1 MNSLVHIIIIA
12 RNFDCKGFLEI
23 EDISMRKRV
32 YSIDMTHGP
41 LLGKMLRFAF
51 PLMLSSVLQLLFNA
65 ADVIV
70 VGRFAGSN
78 ALAAVGSTGALSG
91 LLVNLFIG
99 LSVGA
104 NVVVARYVGANDWKD
119 AHEAVHTSVL
129 LSLVGGTGLVVVGL
143 VLAKPLLVLMGTPD
157 EVLDLAAVYMRIF
170 FCGMPLN
177 MLYNFGSAILR
188 STGDTKR
195 PLYFLIIAGIINVG
209 LNLIFVIV
217 LHMSVAGVAL
227 ATIISQGVS
236 AVLIVGCLLRDEG
249 ICHLSLKQLK
259 FYPDKLKEMVRIG
272 LPAGLQGCV
281 FSLSNVLIQSSVNS
295 FGSIAMA
302 GNTSA
307 ANIEGFMYVSMNAM
321 YQTALS
327 FAGQNL
333 GAKEYG
339 RLKKITFL
347 SMASVVVIGLTVGLA
362 GLAFGRQL
370 LGIYSTDPEVI
381 RFGLIRLGIIAP
393 TYFICGMM
401 DVMVGNLR
409 GLGYSFLPMCVSLAG
424 ACGLRILWV
433 FTVFQMHHELAWL
446 YYSYPV
452 TWTVT
457 ACAHIVSYLVVRRKL
472 DKSLAKAV

>member
-1 MNSLVHIIIIA
+1 MMKKA
-12 RNFDCKGFLEI
+12 
-23 EDISMRKRV
+23 

-51 PLMLSSVLQLLFNA
+51 PLMISSVLQLLFNA

-78 ALAAVGSTGALSG
+78 ALAAVGSTGALIN

-99 LSVGA
+99 LSVGT
-104 NVVVARYVGANDWKD
+104 NVIVARYVGANDWKD

-129 LSLVGGTGLVVVGL
+129 LSLLGGSFLVLVGL
-143 VLAKPLLVLMGTPD
+143 LLAKPLLTLMGTPN

-195 PLYFLIIAGIINVG
+195 PLYFLIISGIINVG

-217 LHMSVAGVAL
+217 FHMSVAGVAL

-236 AVLIVGCLLRDEG
+236 AVLIIGCLLRDEG
-249 ICHLSLKQLK
+249 ICHLNLKELK
-259 FYPDKLKEMVRIG
+259 LYPDKVKEMVKIG

-281 FSLSNVLIQSSVNS
+281 VSISNVLIQSSINS
-295 FGSIAMA
+295 FGPVAMA

-327 FAGQNL
+327 FAGQNM

-339 RLKKITFL
+339 RLKKITIL
-347 SMASVVVIGLTVGLA
+347 SMVLVASIGLTVGLL
-362 GLAFGRQL
+362 GDLFGRQL

-381 RFGLIRLGIIAP
+381 RYGLIRISIVAP
-393 TYFICGMM
+393 TYFLCGMM

-424 ACGLRILWV
+424 ACGIRVGWI
-433 FTVFQMHHELAWL
+433 FTIFQVHHELSWL

-452 TWTVT
+452 SWAIT
-457 ACAHIVSYLVVRRKL
+457 AFAHIVCYVIVRRKL
-472 DKSLAKAV
+472 DKSLATSE

>member
-1 MNSLVHIIIIA
+1 MTKKS
-12 RNFDCKGFLEI
+12 
-23 EDISMRKRV
+23 

-41 LLGKMLRFAF
+41 LLGKMLRFAL
-51 PLMLSSVLQLLFNA
+51 PLMLSSILQLLFNA

-70 VGRFAGSN
+70 VGRFAGN
-78 ALAAVGSTGALSG
+78 TALAAVGSTGALIN

-99 LSVGA
+99 LSIGS

-119 AHEAVHTSVL
+119 AHEASVL
-129 LSLVGGTGLVVVGL
+129 LSPIGGCALVVIGL
-143 VLAKPLLVLMGTPD
+143 VLAKPLLSLMGTPED
-157 EVLDLAAVYMRIF
+157 VLDLAAVYMRIF

-195 PLYFLIIAGIINVG
+195 PLYFLMIAGAINVV
-209 LNLIFVIV
+209 LNLFFVIV

-227 ATIISQGVS
+227 ATIISQAVS
-236 AVLIVGCLLRDEG
+236 ALLITGCLLRDEG
-249 ICHLSLKQLK
+249 ICHLDLKKLK
-259 FYPDKLKEMVRIG
+259 IYPDKLKEMVRIG

-281 FSLSNVLIQSSVNS
+281 FSISNVLIQSSVNS

-307 ANIEGFMYVSMNAM
+307 ANIEGFIYVSMNAM

-327 FAGQNL
+327 FAGQNM

-347 SMASVVVIGLTVGLA
+347 SMATVAVIGFTVGMA
-362 GLAFGRQL
+362 AYFFGKEL
-370 LGIYSTDPEVI
+370 LGIYSSDPEVI
-381 RFGLIRLGIIAP
+381 RYGLIRVGIIFP
-393 TYFICGMM
+393 TYFLCGMM

-409 GLGYSFLPMCVSLAG
+409 GLGYSFLPMCISLTG
-424 ACGLRILWV
+424 ACGLRVLWI
-433 FTVFQMHHELAWL
+433 FTIFRAHHSLEWL
-446 YYSYPV
+446 YYSYPIS
-452 TWTVT
+452 WALT
-457 ACAHIVSYLVVRRKL
+457 ASMHIICYIIVRRKL
-472 DKSLAKAV
+472 DKKLAASA

>member
-1 MNSLVHIIIIA
+1 MMKKA
-12 RNFDCKGFLEI
+12 
-23 EDISMRKRV
+23 

-51 PLMLSSVLQLLFNA
+51 PLMISSVLQLLFNA

-78 ALAAVGSTGALSG
+78 ALAAVGSTGALIN

-99 LSVGA
+99 LSVGT
-104 NVVVARYVGANDWKD
+104 NVIVARYVGANDWKD

-129 LSLVGGTGLVVVGL
+129 LSLLGGSFLVLVGL
-143 VLAKPLLVLMGTPD
+143 LLAKPLLTLMGTPN

-195 PLYFLIIAGIINVG
+195 PLYFLIISGIINVG
-209 LNLIFVIV
+209 LKLIFVIV
-217 LHMSVAGVAL
+217 FHMSVAGVAL

-236 AVLIVGCLLRDEG
+236 AVLIIGCLLRDEG
-249 ICHLSLKQLK
+249 ICHLNLKELK
-259 FYPDKLKEMVRIG
+259 LYPDKVKEMVRIG

-281 FSLSNVLIQSSVNS
+281 FSISNVLIQSSINS
-295 FGSIAMA
+295 FGPVAMA

-327 FAGQNL
+327 FAGQNM

-339 RLKKITFL
+339 RLKKITIL
-347 SMASVVVIGLTVGLA
+347 SMVLVASIGLTVGLL
-362 GLAFGRQL
+362 GDLFGRQL

-381 RFGLIRLGIIAP
+381 RYGLIRISIVAP
-393 TYFICGMM
+393 TYFLCGMM

-424 ACGLRILWV
+424 ACGIRVGWI
-433 FTVFQMHHELAWL
+433 FTIFQVHHELSWL

-452 TWTVT
+452 SWAIT
-457 ACAHIVSYLVVRRKL
+457 AFAHIVCYVIVRRKL
-472 DKSLAKAV
+472 DKSLATSE

>member
-1 MNSLVHIIIIA
+1 MMKKA
-12 RNFDCKGFLEI
+12 
-23 EDISMRKRV
+23 

-51 PLMLSSVLQLLFNA
+51 PLMISSVLQLLFNA

-78 ALAAVGSTGALSG
+78 ALAAVGSTGALIN

-99 LSVGA
+99 LSVGT
-104 NVVVARYVGANDWKD
+104 NVIVARYVGANDWKD

-129 LSLVGGTGLVVVGL
+129 LSLLGGSFLVLVGL
-143 VLAKPLLVLMGTPD
+143 LLAKPLLTLMGTPN

-195 PLYFLIIAGIINVG
+195 PLYFLIISGIINVG

-217 LHMSVAGVAL
+217 FHMSVAGVAL

-236 AVLIVGCLLRDEG
+236 AVLIIGCLLRDEG
-249 ICHLSLKQLK
+249 ICHLNLKELK
-259 FYPDKLKEMVRIG
+259 LYPDKVKEMVKIG

-281 FSLSNVLIQSSVNS
+281 VSISNVLIQSSINS
-295 FGSIAMA
+295 FGPVAMA

-327 FAGQNL
+327 FAGQNM

-339 RLKKITFL
+339 RLKKITIL
-347 SMASVVVIGLTVGLA
+347 SMVLVASIGLTVGLL
-362 GLAFGRQL
+362 GDLIGRQL

-381 RFGLIRLGIIAP
+381 RYGLIRISIVAP
-393 TYFICGMM
+393 TYFLCGMM

-424 ACGLRILWV
+424 ACGIRVGWI
-433 FTVFQMHHELAWL
+433 FTIFQVHHELSWL

-452 TWTVT
+452 SWAIT
-457 ACAHIVSYLVVRRKL
+457 AFAHIVCYVIVRRKL
-472 DKSLAKAV
+472 DKSLATSE

>member
-1 MNSLVHIIIIA
+1 MMKKA
-12 RNFDCKGFLEI
+12 
-23 EDISMRKRV
+23 

-51 PLMLSSVLQLLFNA
+51 PLMISSVLQLLFNA

-78 ALAAVGSTGALSG
+78 ALAAVGSTGALIN

-99 LSVGA
+99 LSVGT
-104 NVVVARYVGANDWKD
+104 NVIVARYVGANDWKD

-129 LSLVGGTGLVVVGL
+129 LSLLGGSFLVLVGL
-143 VLAKPLLVLMGTPD
+143 LLAKPLLTLMGTPN

-195 PLYFLIIAGIINVG
+195 PLYFLIISGIINVG

-217 LHMSVAGVAL
+217 FHMSVAGVAL

-236 AVLIVGCLLRDEG
+236 AVLIIGCLLRDEG
-249 ICHLSLKQLK
+249 ICHLNLKELK
-259 FYPDKLKEMVRIG
+259 LYPDKVKEMVRIG

-281 FSLSNVLIQSSVNS
+281 FSISNVLIQSSINS
-295 FGSIAMA
+295 FGPVAMA

-327 FAGQNL
+327 FAGQNM

-339 RLKKITFL
+339 RLKKITIL
-347 SMASVVVIGLTVGLA
+347 SMVLVASIGLTVGLL
-362 GLAFGRQL
+362 GDLFGRQL

-381 RFGLIRLGIIAP
+381 RYGLIRISIVAP
-393 TYFICGMM
+393 TYFLCGMM

-424 ACGLRILWV
+424 ACGIRVGWI
-433 FTVFQMHHELAWL
+433 FTIFQVHHELSWL

-452 TWTVT
+452 SWAIT
-457 ACAHIVSYLVVRRKL
+457 AFAHIVCYVIVRRKL
-472 DKSLAKAV
+472 DKSLATSE

>member
-1 MNSLVHIIIIA
+1 MTKKS
-12 RNFDCKGFLEI
+12 
-23 EDISMRKRV
+23 

-41 LLGKMLRFAF
+41 LLGKMLRFAL
-51 PLMLSSVLQLLFNA
+51 PLMLSSILQLLFNA

-70 VGRFAGSN
+70 VGRFAGN
-78 ALAAVGSTGALSG
+78 TALAAVGSTGALIN

-99 LSVGA
+99 LSIGS
-104 NVVVARYVGANDWKD
+104 NVVVARYVGANDWED

-129 LSLVGGTGLVVVGL
+129 LSLIGGCALVVIGL
-143 VLAKPLLVLMGTPD
+143 VLAKPLLSLMGTPED
-157 EVLDLAAVYMRIF
+157 VLDLAAVYMRIF

-195 PLYFLIIAGIINVG
+195 PLYFLMIAGAINVV
-209 LNLIFVIV
+209 LNLFFVIV

-227 ATIISQGVS
+227 ATIISQAVS
-236 AVLIVGCLLRDEG
+236 ALLITGCLLRDEG
-249 ICHLSLKQLK
+249 ICHLDLKKLK
-259 FYPDKLKEMVRIG
+259 IYPDKLKEMVRIG

-281 FSLSNVLIQSSVNS
+281 FSISNVLIQSSVNS

-307 ANIEGFMYVSMNAM
+307 ANIEGFIYVSMNAM

-327 FAGQNL
+327 FAGQNM

-347 SMASVVVIGLTVGLA
+347 SMATVAVIGFTVGMA
-362 GLAFGRQL
+362 AYFFGKEL
-370 LGIYSTDPEVI
+370 LGIYSSDPEVI
-381 RFGLIRLGIIAP
+381 RYGLIRVGIIFP
-393 TYFICGMM
+393 TYFLCGMM

-409 GLGYSFLPMCVSLAG
+409 GLGYSFLPMCISLTG
-424 ACGLRILWV
+424 ACGLRVLWI
-433 FTVFQMHHELAWL
+433 FTIFRAHHSLEWL
-446 YYSYPV
+446 YYSYPIS
-452 TWTVT
+452 WALT
-457 ACAHIVSYLVVRRKL
+457 ASMHIICYIIVRRKL
-472 DKSLAKAV
+472 DKKLAASA

>member
-1 MNSLVHIIIIA
+1 MA
-12 RNFDCKGFLEI
+12 KKD
-23 EDISMRKRV
+23 

-51 PLMLSSVLQLLFNA
+51 PLMISSILQLLFNA

-70 VGRFAGSN
+70 VGRFAGN
-78 ALAAVGSTGALSG
+78 TALAAVGSTGALIN

-99 LSVGA
+99 LSIGA
-104 NVVVARYVGANDWKD
+104 NVVVARFVGANDWKN

-129 LSLVGGTGLVVVGL
+129 LSLIGGSALVVIGL
-143 VLAKPLLVLMGTPD
+143 VLAKPLLTLMGTPED
-157 EVLDLAAVYMRIF
+157 VLDLAAVYMRIF

-195 PLYFLIIAGIINVG
+195 PLYFLIIAGIINVL
-209 LNLIFVIV
+209 LNLFFVIV

-236 AVLIVGCLLRDEG
+236 ALLITGCLLRDEG
-249 ICHLSLKQLK
+249 ICHLNLKELK
-259 FYPDKLKEMVRIG
+259 LYPDKLKEMVRIG

-281 FSLSNVLIQSSVNS
+281 FSISNVLIQSSINS

-307 ANIEGFMYVSMNAM
+307 SNIEGFMYVAMNAM

-327 FAGQNL
+327 FAGQNM
-333 GAKEYG
+333 GAKAYN
-339 RLKKITFL
+339 RVKKITWL
-347 SMASVVVIGLTVGLA
+347 SMISVAVIGLSVGIL
-362 GLAFGRQL
+362 GKIFGRQL
-370 LGIYSTDPEVI
+370 RSIYTEDAEVI
-381 RFGLIRLGIIAP
+381 RYGLIRLGIVAP
-393 TYFICGMM
+393 TYFLCGMM

-424 ACGLRILWV
+424 ACGLRIVWI
-433 FTVFQMHHELAWL
+433 FTIFQIHHELAWL

-452 TWTVT
+452 SWAIT
-457 ACAHIVSYLVVRRKL
+457 AAVHIICYVIVSRKL
-472 DKSLAKAV
+472 DKTLAASA

>member
-1 MNSLVHIIIIA
+1 MMKKA
-12 RNFDCKGFLEI
+12 
-23 EDISMRKRV
+23 

-51 PLMLSSVLQLLFNA
+51 PLMISSVLQLLFNA

-78 ALAAVGSTGALSG
+78 ALAAVGSTGALIN

-99 LSVGA
+99 LSVGT
-104 NVVVARYVGANDWKD
+104 NVIVARYVGANDWKD

-129 LSLVGGTGLVVVGL
+129 LSLLGGSFLVLVGL
-143 VLAKPLLVLMGTPD
+143 LLAKPLLTLMGTPN

-195 PLYFLIIAGIINVG
+195 PLYFLIISGIINVG

-217 LHMSVAGVAL
+217 FHMSVAGVAL

-236 AVLIVGCLLRDEG
+236 AVLIIGCLLRDEG
-249 ICHLSLKQLK
+249 ICHLNLKELK
-259 FYPDKLKEMVRIG
+259 LYPDKVKEMVRIG

-281 FSLSNVLIQSSVNS
+281 FSISNVLIQSSINS
-295 FGSIAMA
+295 FGPVAMA

-327 FAGQNL
+327 FAGQNI

-339 RLKKITFL
+339 RLKKITIL
-347 SMASVVVIGLTVGLA
+347 SMVLVASIGLTVGLL
-362 GLAFGRQL
+362 GDLFGRQL

-381 RFGLIRLGIIAP
+381 RYGLIRISIVAP
-393 TYFICGMM
+393 TYFFCGMM

-424 ACGLRILWV
+424 ACGIRVGWI
-433 FTVFQMHHELAWL
+433 FTIFQVHHELSWL

-452 TWTVT
+452 SWAIT
-457 ACAHIVSYLVVRRKL
+457 AFAHIVCYVIVRRKL
-472 DKSLAKAV
+472 DKSLATSE